1 MKNKSNLTDIKI
13 ANRVIDEFREQTLRQ
28 SEIIYSLSNELYI
41 LQEKKDHY
49 ADVISEFRDK
59 INKAEN
65 NC

>member
-28 SEIIYSLSNELYI
+28 AELIYKLSSELYI
-41 LQEKKDHY
+41 VQEKKDHY

-59 INKAEN
+59 INNVKSN
-65 NC
+65 